1 MIDLVR
7 ERKMGRY
14 QKKPYKKQ
22 SVDPL
27 NAIDIEKEYTD
38 AMQENDNDIIFDQLF
53 AEEYEETTFFDEPEI
68 VTQLRRE
75 EFEGKLPILPVSYF
89 LENENNVEKS
99 YLITKMNT
107 LPKSDTKPCFS
118 YEETLEIARKSFE
131 NIGTEKNH
139 SISFV

>member
-1 MIDLVR
+1 
-7 ERKMGRY
+7 MGRY

-22 SVDPL
+22 SADPL
-27 NAIDIEKEYTD
+27 NSIDIEKEYIN
-38 AMQENDNDIIFDQLF
+38 AMQENDKNDIFDQLF
-53 AEEYEETTFFDEPEI
+53 AEEYEETTFIDEPEI

-89 LENENNVEKS
+89 LENENNVEES

-118 YEETLEIARKSFE
+118 YEETLEIARKSF
-131 NIGTEKNH
+131 NNVRTKKSH
-139 SISFV
+139 